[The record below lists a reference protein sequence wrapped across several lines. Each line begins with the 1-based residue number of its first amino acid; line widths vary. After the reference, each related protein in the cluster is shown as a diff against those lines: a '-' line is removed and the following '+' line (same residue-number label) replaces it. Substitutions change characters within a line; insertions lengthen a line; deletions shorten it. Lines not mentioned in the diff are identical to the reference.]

1 MIGTSQALSL
11 FYPTTIAAIVSW
23 PKFSFTA
30 FKIVSALQRQ
40 GIAPK
45 TCLDVGGNVG
55 QFAVAA
61 AKFWPHCRVESFEP
75 VPDCA
80 VKLRKNCGRLSIN
93 VHEVAVGD
101 RDGEVPIHV
110 NAHRHSSSI
119 LNLGAMH
126 REAFPFA
133 TEETTKTVK
142 LVRLDSIFRNH
153 DFERP
158 VLLKLDIQGYEPEA
172 LRGAAG
178 ILSQIDYVL
187 VETSFKP
194 MYEGEMLFTEIL
206 SLMQSFGFRFLR
218 PIDWLE
224 DPRTGEVLQ
233 MDALFAKSAST

>member
-1 MIGTSQALSL
+1 MWDMIRALPGAYL
-11 FYPTTIAAIVSW
+11 TE
-23 PKFSFTA
+23 
-30 FKIVSALQRQ
+30 LR
-40 GIAPK
+40 
-45 TCLDVGGNVG
+45 LN
-55 QFAVAA
+55 
-61 AKFWPHCRVESFEP
+61 CR
-75 VPDCA
+75 
-80 VKLRKNCGRLSIN
+80 RLSFRI
-93 VHEVAVGD
+93 HETAVGD
-101 RDGEVPIHV
+101 QDGEVPIHI

-119 LNLGAMH
+119 LKLGVTH

-178 ILSQIDYVL
+178 ILSRIDYVL
-187 VETSFKP
+187 IETSFRP
-194 MYEGEMLFTEIL
+194 MYDGETVFTEIL

-224 DPRTGEVLQ
+224 YPRTGEVLQ
-233 MDALFAKSAST
+233 MDALFARGDSSL

>member
-1 MIGTSQALSL
+1 MRALSQTQLL
-11 FYPTTIAAIVSW
+11 FHPGTIAAIVSW

-61 AKFWPHCRVESFEP
+61 AKLWDRCRVESFEP

-80 VKLRKNCGRLSIN
+80 DTLRSNCRGLSVS

-101 RDGEVPIHV
+101 RDGEVPIHI
-110 NAHRHSSSI
+110 NSHRHASSI
-119 LNLGAMH
+119 LNLGITH

-133 TEETTKTVK
+133 KEEGTRIVK
-142 LVRLDSIFRNH
+142 LVRLDTLFKKGQLAH
-153 DFERP
+153 P
-158 VLLKLDIQGYEPEA
+158 VLLKLDVQGYEPEA

-178 ILSQIDYVL
+178 ILGEIDYVL
-187 VETSFKP
+187 VETSFRP
-194 MYEGEMLFTEIL
+194 LYEGEKVFSEIL
-206 SLMQSFGFRFLR
+206 SMMESFGFRFLR
-218 PIDWLE
+218 PVDWLE
-224 DPRTGEVLQ
+224 NPRTGEILQ
-233 MDALFAKSAST
+233 MDALFSRAASL